1 MAVDTQFNRRV
12 EDRHPPVPL
21 GELRVEI
28 RTLSDNVA
36 KLTAVVD
43 ENTRQ
48 LNRLAVLETN
58 HNHQGE
64 ALGRAFKDVEALQKE
79 FCEHVKNNETE
90 HKGYS
95 KYVWITTGFCIAV
108 SVLWTVVGYRINAQ
122 VDEMMKVMS
131 ESRVHSASDKIN
143 TEEDVRKVVEKM
155 K

>member
-1 MAVDTQFNRRV
+1 MAADMQFNRRA
-12 EDRHPPVPL
+12 EDSHPPVPL

-79 FCEHVKNNETE
+79 FYDHVKSNDNE

-95 KYVWITTGFCIAV
+95 KYVWITTGFCLAV

-122 VDEMMKVMS
+122 VDEMMKTMAEV
-131 ESRVHSASDKIN
+131 RVHLVSDKIN